1 MKKISIIA
9 ALVLS
14 GCISIEMPGVVS
26 DMVKAAKDVYKEARA
41 DKTEPTR
48 APATPARRALAHS
61 YVGKDNELEAD
72 IKQLCVKEAAQ
83 RLNRIAG
90 KEQGTLWGDR
100 SAASLSDASVWS
112 SFCSRTRVRPSA
124 CAIHVAAH
132 IARRD
137 PITLPCNSCRRYL
150 WCGHV

>member
-48 APATPARRALAHS
+48 APAAPARRVLAHS
-61 YVGKDNELEAD
+61 YVGKDNEIEAD
-72 IKQLCVKEAAQ
+72 IKQSCVKEAAQ
-83 RLNRIAG
+83 KLNRIAG
-90 KEQGTLWGDR
+90 KEQGYSVLKNEVATLNNYVF
-100 SAASLSDASVWS
+100 ANCEL
-112 SFCSRTRVRPSA
+112 
-124 CAIHVAAH
+124 AIE
-132 IARRD
+132 D
-137 PITLPCNSCRRYL
+137 
-150 WCGHV
+150 